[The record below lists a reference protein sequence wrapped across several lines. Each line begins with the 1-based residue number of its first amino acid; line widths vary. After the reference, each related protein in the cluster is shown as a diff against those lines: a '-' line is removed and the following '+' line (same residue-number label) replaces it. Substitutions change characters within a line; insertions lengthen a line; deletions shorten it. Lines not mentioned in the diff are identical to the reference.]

1 MSEDEWKEEQF
12 KVINDLKLQ
21 FRHEQIE
28 SEGNDPVKTG
38 ESFGTPHDLATLQ
51 QGGDDDS
58 AGDSFG
64 ENKGGA
70 PEGGFD
76 GAGRPKEGGNYGTD
90 ENPFGRDPLGNKSL
104 SKNERYNATS
114 VINQEQIAGIV
125 SRMKSKVKTKEMLR
139 ESLKTD
145 TNETPSSLL
154 DEKNILDS

>member
-1 MSEDEWKEEQF
+1 MSSPFYSLKALKARVESLIEAQGEDSQCAAWIYTSED
-12 KVINDLKLQ
+12 VLKYDDDGD
-21 FRHEQIE
+21 EGGDD
-28 SEGNDPVKTG
+28 SGNDP
-38 ESFGTPHDLATLQ
+38 
-51 QGGDDDS
+51 
-58 AGDSFG
+58 FG

-114 VINQEQIAGIV
+114 VINQEQITGIV

-145 TNETPSSLL
+145 TNETPSPLL